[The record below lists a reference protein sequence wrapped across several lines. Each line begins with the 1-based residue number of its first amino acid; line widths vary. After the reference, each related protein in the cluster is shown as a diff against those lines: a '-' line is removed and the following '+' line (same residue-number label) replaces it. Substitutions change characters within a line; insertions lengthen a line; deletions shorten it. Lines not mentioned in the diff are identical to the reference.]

1 MEPLNFVQ
9 DGLMN
14 SAVRGIAVGNGQS
27 RLGDNAGND
36 VFRAIPI
43 QGVQGGA
50 PAYQFAARELSFH
63 PLGVFPVLIM
73 EALKKELALFY
84 QATDRF
90 CVLKS

>member
-1 MEPLNFVQ
+1 MPMLPRQYRKALADVMEPLNFVQ

-43 QGVQGGA
+43 QGVQGAA
-50 PAYQFAARELSFH
+50 PAY
-63 PLGVFPVLIM
+63 
-73 EALKKELALFY
+73 
-84 QATDRF
+84 
-90 CVLKS
+90 